1 MEHFDF
7 FFNNKDGYLTK
18 IDLKLKLP
26 LLVNCSQ
33 ICPHII
39 YLLKIIIGLREMFK
53 EALNKYQSS
62 ATA

>member
-1 MEHFDF
+1 MNHF
-7 FFNNKDGYLTK
+7 FFLNNNKDGYLTK

-26 LLVNCSQ
+26 LLVNCGQ

-39 YLLKIIIGLREMFK
+39 YLLKIIRGLREMFK